1 MDGRVVYRAVGRADS
16 LGGDDP
22 TIYATLYRRALK
34 QGKVSKVGEGVI
46 RGRRV
51 IVISGAGYSISES
64 GIFRALTEETD
75 QSVWNFTCLLG
86 RFRHRKPGSHQLFLT
101 PSDALAY
108 IQALYDW

>member
-1 MDGRVVYRAVGRADS
+1 MDRCAF
-16 LGGDDP
+16 GD
-22 TIYATLYRRALK
+22 LRRASTKTELR
-34 QGKVSKVGEGVI
+34 I
-46 RGRRV
+46 
-51 IVISGAGYSISES
+51 IVISDAGYSISEP
-64 GIFRALTEETD
+64 GIFRALTDETD